1 MVPGWMDMNK
11 WPGKAK
17 EAYNYGTTGF
27 GAGWSASIWAVG
39 PQTAGLIARSLLN
52 K

>member
-1 MVPGWMDMNK
+1 MDMNK

-27 GAGWSASIWAVG
+27 GAGWQRQFLV
-39 PQTAGLIARSLLN
+39 
-52 K
+52 